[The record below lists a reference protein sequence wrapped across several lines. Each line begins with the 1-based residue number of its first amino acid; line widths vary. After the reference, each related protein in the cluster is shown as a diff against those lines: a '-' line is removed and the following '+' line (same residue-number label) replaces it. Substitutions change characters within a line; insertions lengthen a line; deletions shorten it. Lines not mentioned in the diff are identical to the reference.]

1 MGTYVVRRYW
11 VPGIWKVI
19 CDVWNS
25 DFFVGLWHCD
35 MKLRE
40 IIANLLPE
48 EQLMNIAARVTTA
61 KALQMLLLSMWRM
74 HSATGLGVCFDHD
87 ENMDAVL
94 RWGTDRVTY
103 RLRYLYSSS
112 SRRNCRGE
120 TARCFM
126 TETYTRYAMHEF
138 CQWTGQL
145 CYCHLCCSSAVLCY
159 RSI

>member
-1 MGTYVVRRYW
+1 
-11 VPGIWKVI
+11 
-19 CDVWNS
+19 
-25 DFFVGLWHCD
+25 

-94 RWGTDRVTY
+94 R
-103 RLRYLYSSS
+103 
-112 SRRNCRGE
+112 
-120 TARCFM
+120 
-126 TETYTRYAMHEF
+126 
-138 CQWTGQL
+138 
-145 CYCHLCCSSAVLCY
+145 
-159 RSI
+159 